1 MPTVTKKYAHSMRKH
16 QGITA
21 YGNLS
26 AVKCTFETNASGV
39 FVDSDQATAVIV
51 ADVVRLGPVLPAGME
66 IHDMLAIISSA
77 FTALTTAKVGFA
89 YVDGVDD
96 PDVPQDDDYFAAAM
110 ATSAQARLRASN
122 NTVKPVVLPKDAYVT
137 LTVAG
142 AAHASAGRMDLLI
155 TGIMK
160 GVE

>member
-1 MPTVTKKYAHSMRKH
+1 MADVTRKYAHSMRKH

-26 AVKCTFETNASGV
+26 AIKCTFETNASGV
-39 FVDSDQATAVIV
+39 FVDSNQASAVV
-51 ADVVRLGPVLPAGME
+51 QADVVRLGPVLPAGME
-66 IHDMLAIISSA
+66 LHDMLAIVSSA

-96 PDVPQDDDYFAAAM
+96 ADVPQDDDYFAAAL
-110 ATSAQARLRASN
+110 ATNAAARTRATN
-122 NTVKPVVLPKDAYVT
+122 AAVVPVKLPKDAFLT

-142 AAHASAGRMDLLI
+142 ADHASAGRLDI
-155 TGIMK
+155 IVTGIMK